1 MKLNERHLMQLAAV
15 LDAGGVSEG
24 AAMLGLT
31 QPAVSRSLAMLEARV
46 GEALFIKGKRPLQA
60 TALGMQLA
68 VQGRAIITASRRA
81 SDAVQGF
88 VRGTEGLVRIGG
100 VPFFMDAIISR
111 MIGEF
116 QNRESEVTVQQYY
129 MNLPEIAAGL
139 EAGQIDMGIAPIGA
153 IDLGPGFEFT
163 EILPGRNVVACRTGH
178 PLMRKRPL
186 EAQDLTAFPWV
197 APLPGSP
204 LMSDLQMI
212 LMSIGMSD
220 LIIRYS
226 GGSLMS
232 VMNVLTETDALA
244 VLPFSVVFAGRKE
257 NRVAA
262 LPFDIPQPNRSL
274 GILRRINTAR
284 SPAAER
290 FATHIITAFADLKHI
305 IKRHENSVVWG
316 QQSAPQG
323 LHVAF

>member
-1 MKLNERHLMQLAAV
+1 MRLNERHLMQLAAV

-46 GEALFIKGKRPLQA
+46 GEPLFVKGRRPLQG
-60 TALGMQLA
+60 TPRGQQLA
-68 VQGRAIITASRRA
+68 VQGRAIIAASRRA

-88 VRGTEGLVRIGG
+88 VRGTRGLVRVAG
-100 VPFFMDAIISR
+100 VPFFMDAMISR

-116 QNRESEVTVQQYY
+116 LNQEPDVTVQQTY
-129 MNLPEIAAGL
+129 MNLPEIAAAL
-139 EAGQIDMGIAPIGA
+139 EAGQIDMGVLPIGTL
-153 IDLGPGFEFT
+153 DLGPGFEFT
-163 EILPGRNVVACRTGH
+163 EILPGRNIVACRPGH

-186 EAQDLTAFPWV
+186 EARDLTRCPWV

-220 LIIRYS
+220 LNIRYS

-232 VMNVLTETDALA
+232 VVNVLAETDALA
-244 VLPFSVVFAGRKE
+244 VLPFSVVFAQRKE
-257 NRVAA
+257 NRVVA
-262 LPFDIPQPNRSL
+262 LPYDIPQPNRSL
-274 GILRRINTAR
+274 GILRRVNMPRA
-284 SPAAER
+284 PAAER
-290 FATHIITAFADLKHI
+290 FAGHIISAFEELKHV
-305 IKRHENSVVWG
+305 IKRHEHAVVWG
-316 QQSAPQG
+316 AG
-323 LHVAF
+323 GAARGER

>member
-31 QPAVSRSLAMLEARV
+31 QPAVSRSLSMLEARV
-46 GEALFIKGKRPLQA
+46 GEALFVKGRRPLQA
-60 TALGMQLA
+60 TPLGAQLA
-68 VQGRAIITASRRA
+68 VQGRAIIAASRRA

-88 VRGTEGLVRIGG
+88 VRGTRGLVRIGG
-100 VPFFMDAIISR
+100 VPFFMDAMISR

-116 QNRESEVTVQQYY
+116 LKQEPEVTVQQSY
-129 MNLPEIAAGL
+129 MNLPEIRAAL
-139 EAGQIDMGIAPIGA
+139 EAGQIDLGIVPVGEM
-153 IDLGPGFEFT
+153 DLGRAFVFT
-163 EILPGRNVVACRTGH
+163 EILPGRNIVACRPGH

-186 EAQDLTAFPWV
+186 EAPDLTRHPWV

-220 LIIRYS
+220 LNIRYS

-232 VMNVLTETDALA
+232 VVNVLAETDALA
-244 VLPFSVVFAGRKE
+244 VLPFSVVFAQRQE
-257 NRVAA
+257 NRIAV
-262 LPFDIPQPNRSL
+262 LPYDIPQPNRSL
-274 GILRRINTAR
+274 GLLRLSTASR
-284 SPAAER
+284 TPAVER
-290 FATHIITAFADLKHI
+290 FAGHVVTAFEDLKHV
-305 IKRHENSVVWG
+305 IKRHERVIVWG
-316 QQSAPQG
+316 AGQVP
-323 LHVAF
+323 